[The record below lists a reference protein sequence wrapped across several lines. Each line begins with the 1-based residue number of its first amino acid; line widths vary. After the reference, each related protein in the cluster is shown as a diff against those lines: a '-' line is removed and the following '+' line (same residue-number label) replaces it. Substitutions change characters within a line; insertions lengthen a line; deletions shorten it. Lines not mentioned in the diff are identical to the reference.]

1 MTSLLQQQWLQIVS
15 SSLLMG
21 LSVAGFAA
29 GLWVYRRRG
38 GNALF
43 HPLLIGAPI
52 IASILYLNG
61 LGFEAYYE
69 ANGALSWLLG
79 PTTVA
84 LAVPLS
90 QQLRKLPTV
99 LGTLSLTVLMGGFV
113 ASVFALS
120 LAVLL
125 GTSEPVLL
133 SIAAKSVTTPIAMGI
148 TQQLGGLLTLITMV
162 VLLTGIVGIIAAEA
176 IFRLTG
182 IVDER
187 WHGLILG
194 IACHAIGTAKAFEK
208 SPRCGAFSTIGMGLN
223 GIWTSIFLPS
233 LIGLFL
239 A

>member
-1 MTSLLQQQWLQIVS
+1 
-15 SSLLMG
+15 
-21 LSVAGFAA
+21 
-29 GLWVYRRRG
+29 
-38 GNALF
+38 
-43 HPLLIGAPI
+43 
-52 IASILYLNG
+52 
-61 LGFEAYYE
+61 
-69 ANGALSWLLG
+69 
-79 PTTVA
+79 
-84 LAVPLS
+84 VPLS
-90 QQLRKLPTV
+90 QQLRKLPAV

-162 VLLTGIVGIIAAEA
+162 VLLTGIVGIIVAQA
-176 IFRLTG
+176 IFRLIG

-187 WHGLILG
+187 WQGLILG